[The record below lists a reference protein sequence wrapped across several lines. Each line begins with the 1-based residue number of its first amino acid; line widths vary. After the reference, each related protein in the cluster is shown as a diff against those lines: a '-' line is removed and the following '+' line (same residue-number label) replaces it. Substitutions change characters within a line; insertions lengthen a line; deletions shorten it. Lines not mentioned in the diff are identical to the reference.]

1 MLLSPSPFAPP
12 PSPRPQACSAQPQP
26 QPGGLKGTLPHV
38 RSPWEGSRGALA
50 GGQEM
55 SPAGR
60 KHRACILQGFHQG
73 SHGKK
78 SCFMQPRN
86 FSSTHHRC
94 RSGPCLRSLT

>member
-12 PSPRPQACSAQPQP
+12 LSPHLQARSAQPQP
-26 QPGGLKGTLPHV
+26 QPGGAQGDA
-38 RSPWEGSRGALA
+38 SPWEGSCGALA

-73 SHGKK
+73 SRGKK

-86 FSSTHHRC
+86 FSSTHQRC
-94 RSGPCLRSLT
+94 CSGPCLRSLT